1 MVCQES
7 IFDLKSNFYL
17 VKKAVEMINEAVDS
31 RDEPK
36 LMAVMTS
43 PEASLSGVKPENSSW
58 YMQNL
63 VDEKALKAEVCL
75 FFKQIYL
82 QF

>member
-1 MVCQES
+1 M
-7 IFDLKSNFYL
+7 
-17 VKKAVEMINEAVDS
+17 KKAVEQINEAVDN

-43 PEASLSGVKPENSSW
+43 PEASLSSVKPENSSW

-75 FFKQIYL
+75 FSFCLLYTSPSPRDGL
-82 QF
+82 LSRMPSSA